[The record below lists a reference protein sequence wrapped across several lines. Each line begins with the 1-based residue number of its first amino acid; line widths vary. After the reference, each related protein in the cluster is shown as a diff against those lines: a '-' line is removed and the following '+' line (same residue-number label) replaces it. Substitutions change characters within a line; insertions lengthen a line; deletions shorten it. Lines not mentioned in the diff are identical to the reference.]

1 MPFYTASPFTGRH
14 GGLPLRLDV
23 VNAGARLPSLEGGGG
38 LHPRLLLLAGA
49 RAAIL
54 RVSLVELPREVKG
67 EGATGWVMDCQ
78 IAIAVEDGI
87 GLVGIEDVDAAQVGS

>member
-1 MPFYTASPFTGRH
+1 M
-14 GGLPLRLDV
+14 DV
-23 VNAGARLPSLEGGGG
+23 ETVPMDNKTPTMDDKTPTMFGISD
-38 LHPRLLLLAGA
+38 LHPRLLLLACA

-54 RVSLVELPREVKG
+54 RTGFVELPREVKG

-87 GLVGIEDVDAAQVGS
+87 GLVGIEEVDAA